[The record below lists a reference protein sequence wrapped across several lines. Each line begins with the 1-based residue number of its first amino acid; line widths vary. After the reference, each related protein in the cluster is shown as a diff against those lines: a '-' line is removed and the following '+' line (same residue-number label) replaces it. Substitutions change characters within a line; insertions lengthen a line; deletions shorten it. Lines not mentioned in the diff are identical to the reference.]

1 MSLAQA
7 QYDACPNAQAIIML
21 TCNLRWIDPT
31 FMDAYKKWCSK
42 HGIAMNIAI
51 ISQNTKGLWLGD
63 PTADYVMVYFHGAP
77 PLSPSLERI

>member
-1 MSLAQA
+1 MSLTQA
-7 QYDACPNAQAIIML
+7 QYVACPMAQAITML
-21 TCNLRWIDPT
+21 TYNLRWIDPT

-42 HGIAMNIAI
+42 HRIVMNVAI
-51 ISQNTKGLWLGD
+51 ISQYTKGLWLGD